1 MYHLKDITIVL
12 ALGVILLGIGPANAT
27 TYCGHYVGYCG
38 HYVGGPERIGAGTP
52 RSQCKFSSL
61 QECRASVR
69 ERGGGTC
76 YRMGP
81 VARATGR

>member
-1 MYHLKDITIVL
+1 MFHLKRITTVMAMGVALL
-12 ALGVILLGIGPANAT
+12 AMGPANAA
-27 TYCGHYVGYCG
+27 TYCAHFA
-38 HYVGGPERIGAGTP
+38 GGSERIGAGTP

-81 VARATGR
+81 LARATGR

>member
-1 MYHLKDITIVL
+1 MFHLKRIATAMAMGVVL
-12 ALGVILLGIGPANAT
+12 LVMGPANAT
-27 TYCGHYVGYCG
+27 TYCAHF
-38 HYVGGPERIGAGTP
+38 VGGSERMGAGTS
-52 RSQCKFSSL
+52 RSQCKFPSL

-81 VARATGR
+81 LARATGR

>member
-27 TYCGHYVGYCG
+27 TYCA
-38 HYVGGPERIGAGTP
+38 HYVGGPERVGAGTP